1 MPPRQRTPHNIAPL
15 PPPSPISTDIA
26 IDREALVRLRAEAQK
41 RDMPVTRLARD
52 LLEAIAEDRLVDA
65 VLPRD

>member
-1 MPPRQRTPHNIAPL
+1 MARPLPNVTPP

-26 IDREALVRLRAEAQK
+26 VDRLALVHLRAEAQK
-41 RDMPVTRLARD
+41 RDMPVTRLASD
-52 LLEAIAEDRLVDA
+52 LLEAIAAGHLVDA